1 MDDPNVKR
9 KDFVLANLE
18 EITEQIYD
26 LADYCGLDPMFLV
39 WLMTER
45 LVVSA
50 VNRYN
55 YDPKQVIL
63 TLRTAT
69 EREEMTEIIPK
80 VLH

>member
-26 LADYCGLDPMFLV
+26 LADDCGLDPMFLV

>member
-9 KDFVLANLE
+9 KDFALANLE

-26 LADYCGLDPMFLV
+26 LADDCGLDPMFLV

>member
-1 MDDPNVKR
+1 MDDPNTKR

-18 EITEQIYD
+18 EIAEQVYD
-26 LADYCGLDPMFLV
+26 LADDCGLDPMFLV
-39 WLMTER
+39 WLITER

-69 EREEMTEIIPK
+69 EREEMTEIIPR